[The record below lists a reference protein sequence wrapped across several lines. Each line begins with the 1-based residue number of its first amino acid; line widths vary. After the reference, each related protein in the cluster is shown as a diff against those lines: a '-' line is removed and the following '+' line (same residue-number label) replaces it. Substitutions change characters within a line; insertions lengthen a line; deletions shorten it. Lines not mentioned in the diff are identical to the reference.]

1 MENEE
6 MKKCP
11 YCAELIKAEAVKC
24 RYCGSNL
31 AGKMKPEVLSSFHYW
46 QRVGEGKK
54 IAGVC
59 TGLARQFEAPILI
72 LPLRLF
78 FALTTIFY
86 GFGLI
91 LYVIL
96 WILMPPPTDL
106 PGKKGEQP
114 APPSGGESVPREPS
128 AREPSAQEPTVQETA
143 AQETPAKESSVQRRS
158 IGVGTIVILG
168 ILFFAFFANLLAIIY
183 PPMTTIYFPHHF
195 SGHNWL
201 LHFSLASLWQVLLVS
216 GVVLALLAG
225 LGVITFSFIP
235 LALVTVGLM
244 FALRGGHGFPVIA
257 VYAGLLVA
265 AIIIIWQGARLFRR
279 PSKAGCP

>member
-1 MENEE
+1 MENGE

-24 RYCGSNL
+24 RYCGSSL

-96 WILMPPPTDL
+96 WILMPPPTDK
-106 PGKKGEQP
+106 PGKEGEQP

-128 AREPSAQEPTVQETA
+128 AQEPTVKETA
-143 AQETPAKESSVQRRS
+143 AQETPAKDPSMQRRR
-158 IGVGTIVILG
+158 IGVGTIIILG

-195 SGHNWL
+195 PGPNWL

-225 LGVITFSFIP
+225 VGVITFSCIP
-235 LALVTVGLM
+235 LALVVVGAV
-244 FALRGGHGFPVIA
+244 FALRMGHSIPVLAIC
-257 VYAGLLVA
+257 AGLLVA

-279 PSKAGCP
+279 TPGVGCL